1 MHSSAEQRFRT
12 VFDMQYDAVVR
23 YCLRRIAV
31 SEVNDVVA
39 DVFAIA
45 WRKVDALPDDDAALP
60 WLYAVARNEIRN
72 RHRAA
77 ARFRRLTSKVGSWA
91 AADDPGPEP
100 VVVSRA
106 EYADLM
112 EALRTLRPD
121 DQEVLL
127 LKTQEELDY
136 EQIGLVLGTTSEA
149 ARKRV
154 ARAVQRLRRAAG
166 IPSPVPS
173 TATSRAIEEGGGD
186 R

>member
-1 MHSSAEQRFRT
+1 MQSSAEQRFRA
-12 VFDMQYDAVVR
+12 VFDVHYDAVVR
-23 YCLRRIAV
+23 YCLRRIAA

-45 WRKVDALPDDDAALP
+45 WRKIDALPEDDSSLP

-77 ARFRRLTSKVGSWA
+77 ARFRRLRSRVGALS

-106 EYADLM
+106 EYAELM
-112 EALRTLRPD
+112 KALRTLRPD
-121 DQEVLL
+121 EQEVLL

-136 EQIGLVLGTTSEA
+136 DQIGRVIGTTPEA

-154 ARAVQRLRRAAG
+154 ARAVQKLRRTAG
-166 IPSPVPS
+166 IPNPAVS
-173 TATSRAIEEGGGD
+173 TATPRAIEEGGGD

>member
-1 MHSSAEQRFRT
+1 MQSLAEERFRS
-12 VFDMQYDAVVR
+12 VFALHYDALAR
-23 YCLRRIAV
+23 YCLRRIGA

-45 WRKVDALPDDDAALP
+45 WRKVDSMPDGQAALP
-60 WLYAVARNEIRN
+60 WLYAVAKNEIRN
-72 RHRAA
+72 RHRAK
-77 ARFRRLTSKVGSWA
+77 ARFRRLTRKVGARSVA
-91 AADDPGPEP
+91 HDPGPEP

-127 LKTQEELDY
+127 LRTQEELDY
-136 EQIGLVLGTTSEA
+136 EEIGLVIGTTSEA

-154 ARAVQRLRRAAG
+154 ARALQRLRRAAG
-166 IPSPVPS
+166 IPNPAASA
-173 TATSRAIEEGGGD
+173 ATSRAIEEGGGD